1 LFPPYFVGRV
11 RVGFLCCEFE
21 MKLRS
26 KSPATPPPTPP
37 VGQGARKNRPKIVKY
52 REVFNEKWKK
62 EFKKKV
68 KRDA

>member
-1 LFPPYFVGRV
+1 
-11 RVGFLCCEFE
+11 
-21 MKLRS
+21 
-26 KSPATPPPTPP
+26 

>member
-1 LFPPYFVGRV
+1 L
-11 RVGFLCCEFE
+11 
-21 MKLRS
+21 
-26 KSPATPPPTPP
+26 TTPP